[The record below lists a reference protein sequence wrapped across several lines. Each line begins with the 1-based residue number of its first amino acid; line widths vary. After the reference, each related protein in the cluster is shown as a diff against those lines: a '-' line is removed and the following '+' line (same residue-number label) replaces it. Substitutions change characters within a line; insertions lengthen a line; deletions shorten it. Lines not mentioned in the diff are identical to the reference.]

1 MKREWVLVG
10 LVWAGLTALLE
21 FVTWNVTLL
30 PRGYTGEAAVSDEAF
45 RFLLRMGIPVF
56 AAVIA
61 VLDVA
66 VGRFRVRG
74 EPDGDGPPVRSHR
87 RLVLTWLGVTSALAL
102 LLVVYPGL
110 VGLAEIRGEARADR
124 VVRVEA
130 ARWFWSVTYPDAE
143 VTTTSE
149 LVVPVGR
156 RIRFEVTSKD
166 ILHSF
171 WVPAFRLKI
180 DAVPGRTTVVYA
192 TAERTGAFQ
201 KDAGLRLQCAEMCGL
216 GHATMRIP
224 VRVVSD
230 AEFARWLSSQRA
242 AAGQAQAGQPA
253 AAAEGGSAGQAAP
266 CAPGGDEIRVR
277 ADKLAFDR
285 HCLAAPAGR
294 AFRIVFDNAEA
305 VPHNVAIYRDRSA
318 KKVLF
323 RGDIVT
329 GPKTVT
335 YKVGSLP
342 VGTYFYRCDLHPIP
356 AMEGTFVVAGGG
368 AA

>member
-1 MKREWVLVG
+1 MRREWVLVG

-30 PRGYTGEAAVSDEAF
+30 PHGYSGEAAVSDEAF

-56 AAVIA
+56 AAVVA

-74 EPDGDGPPVRSHR
+74 APDGDGPPVRSHR
-87 RLVLTWLGVTSALAL
+87 RLVFGWLGVTTGLAL

-110 VGLAEIRGEARADR
+110 VGLADIRGESRADR
-124 VVRVEA
+124 VVRVEG
-130 ARWFWSVTYPDAE
+130 ARWFWTVTYPDAG
-143 VTTTSE
+143 VTTTAE

-166 ILHSF
+166 VIHSF

-192 TAERTGAFQ
+192 TAERTGTFQ
-201 KDAGLRLQCAEMCGL
+201 RDPGLRLQCAEMCGL

-224 VRVVSD
+224 VRVVSE
-230 AEFARWLSSQRA
+230 AEFARWLASQRS
-242 AAGQAQAGQPA
+242 AAGQAQPGQGQA
-253 AAAEGGSAGQAAP
+253 AATGTAGQAAP
-266 CAPGGDEIRVR
+266 PCTPGGEVVRVR
-277 ADKLAFDR
+277 ADALAFDR
-285 HCLAAPAGR
+285 HCLAVPAGR
-294 AFRIVFDNAEA
+294 PFRIAFDNAEA
-305 VPHNVAIYRDRSA
+305 VPHNVAIYRDESA

-329 GPKTVT
+329 GPRSAT
-335 YKVGSLP
+335 YRVKALP
-342 VGTYFYRCDLHPIP
+342 AGTYFYRCDLHPVP
-356 AMEGTFVVAGGG
+356 AMSGTFVVAGGG
-368 AA
+368 GA

>member
-1 MKREWVLVG
+1 MRREWVLVG

-192 TAERTGAFQ
+192 TAERTGTFQ
-201 KDAGLRLQCAEMCGL
+201 NDAGLRLQCAEMCGV
-216 GHATMRIP
+216 GHATMAMP
-224 VRVVSD
+224 VRVVGD
-230 AEFARWLSSQRA
+230 AEFAEWLASQRE

-253 AAAEGGSAGQAAP
+253 ATGRSAEQAAP
-266 CAPGGDEIRVR
+266 CAPGGEVLEVR

-285 HCLAAPAGR
+285 DCLAAPVGR

-323 RGDIVT
+323 RGATFT
-329 GPKTVT
+329 GPKRVT
-335 YKVGSLP
+335 YRVGPLP
-342 VGTYFYRCDLHPIP
+342 AGTYFYRCDLHPIP

-368 AA
+368 GA

>member
-30 PRGYTGEAAVSDEAF
+30 PRGYTAEAVVSDEAF

-74 EPDGDGPPVRSHR
+74 SPEGDGPPVRSNR
-87 RLVLTWLGVTSALAL
+87 RVVVTWLGVTSALAM
-102 LLVVYPGL
+102 LLVVFPGL
-110 VGLAEIRGEARADR
+110 VGLADIRGAARADR
-124 VVRVEA
+124 VVRVEG
-130 ARWFWSVTYPDAE
+130 ARWFWTVTYPDAG

-166 ILHSF
+166 VLHSF

-192 TAERTGAFQ
+192 TAERTGTFQ
-201 KDAGLRLQCAEMCGL
+201 GDPGLRLQCAEMCGL
-216 GHATMRIP
+216 GHASMRIP

-230 AEFARWLSSQRA
+230 AEFGRWLASQRS
-242 AAGQAQAGQPA
+242 AGQAPPAGQPA
-253 AAAEGGSAGQAAP
+253 GTGSAAEQAAA
-266 CAPGGDEIRVR
+266 CAPEGDELRVR
-277 ADKLAFDR
+277 ADALAFDR
-285 HCLAAPAGR
+285 HCLAAPPGR
-294 AFRIVFDNAEA
+294 PLRIVFDNAEA
-305 VPHNVAIYRDRSA
+305 VPHNVAIYRDESA
-318 KKVLF
+318 TKALF
-323 RGDIVT
+323 SGDIVT

-335 YKVGSLP
+335 YKVGPLP

-356 AMEGTFVVAGGG
+356 AMSGTFVVAGGG
-368 AA
+368 GE